1 MARYSMLL
9 VKMRKIHRHIV
20 RLMDGKQRHALSI
33 AVILALLLGI
43 YFLRSYFFV
52 IAIGVIVAYMFN
64 PIYQWLLRKTN
75 NRTGLCIAL
84 TFVLSVITIL
94 IPLSLVLIFTID
106 QAVQFANE
114 LTKSATQGTSF
125 GNFIDQA
132 LTAINNLIDKLP
144 GGSVD
149 NISTVQVTDWLQS
162 NASNIAKYVF
172 NFFAGLTGS
181 IVGFLAKLVI
191 YVYVFMSVL
200 RNQDKILYAIRRIN
214 PLGEKATNLYLK
226 RIGAMTTAM
235 VKGQFAIAVLQG
247 LVDAALLW
255 AVGLR
260 YFFLWFVLTTFLSII
275 PLGGGAAVLPIGVI
289 LLLTGH
295 IWQGIVLIA
304 GHILIVT
311 NIDNIVRPKFASKR
325 AYMDSALVILSVF
338 AGLSMFGFVGIV
350 LGPVLMILIVTTVQ
364 VYLAAV
370 DNEAEIAAANKTDSK
385 S

>member
-1 MARYSMLL
+1 MLYI
-9 VKMRKIHRHIV
+9 KMHKIHRHIV
-20 RLMDGKQRHALSI
+20 RLMDTKQRRALSVAI
-33 AVILALLLGI
+33 ILVLLLAV

-52 IAIGVIVAYMFN
+52 VAIGIIVAYMFN

-75 NRTGLCIAL
+75 NRSSLCIAL
-84 TFVLSVITIL
+84 TFIISVITIL
-94 IPLSLVLIFTID
+94 IPLCLILIFTID

-114 LTKSATQGTSF
+114 LTKSASAGTSF
-125 GNFIDQA
+125 GHFIDQA

-144 GGSVD
+144 GHSV
-149 NISTVQVTDWLQS
+149 NHISTAQVTDWLQS

-181 IVGFLAKLVI
+181 IVGLLAKIVI
-191 YVYVFMSVL
+191 YVYIFMSVL

-214 PLGEKATNLYLK
+214 PLGERATNLYLK

-247 LVDAALLW
+247 LVDASLLW
-255 AVGLR
+255 VAGLR

-275 PLGGGAAVLPIGVI
+275 PLGGGVAVIPIGI
-289 LLLTGH
+289 IMLITGH
-295 IWQGIVLIA
+295 IWEGLVLIV

-311 NIDNIVRPKFASKR
+311 NIDNVIRPRFASKR

-350 LGPVLMILIVTTVQ
+350 LGPVLMILIVTTIQ

-370 DNEAEIAAANKTDSK
+370 DNEAEIATAAQKEEQK

>member
-1 MARYSMLL
+1 MLL

-33 AVILALLLGI
+33 AVILALLLAI

-75 NRTGLCIAL
+75 NRVGLCITL
-84 TFVLSVITIL
+84 TFIISVITIL

-114 LTKSATQGTSF
+114 LTKSASQGTSF

-181 IVGFLAKLVI
+181 IIGFLAKMVI

-214 PLGEKATNLYLK
+214 PLGERATNLYLK

-235 VKGQFAIAVLQG
+235 VKGQFAIAILQG
-247 LVDAALLW
+247 LVDASLLW

-275 PLGGGAAVLPIGVI
+275 PLGGGVAVIPIGI
-289 LLLTGH
+289 IMLATGH

-311 NIDNIVRPKFASKR
+311 NIDNIVRPKFASKK

-338 AGLSMFGFVGIV
+338 AGLAMFGFVGIV
-350 LGPVLMILIVTTVQ
+350 LGPVLMILIVTTIQ

-370 DNEAEIAAANKTDSK
+370 DNEAEIAAAADSK
-385 S
+385 EQKSS

>member
-1 MARYSMLL
+1 
-9 VKMRKIHRHIV
+9 MRKIHRRIV

-33 AVILALLLGI
+33 AVILALLLAI

-84 TFVLSVITIL
+84 TFILSVITIL

-114 LTKSATQGTSF
+114 LTRSASQGTSF

-132 LTAINNLIDKLP
+132 LTAVNNLINKLP

-200 RNQDKILYAIRRIN
+200 RNQDKILHAIRRIN

-275 PLGGGAAVLPIGVI
+275 PLGGGAAVLPIGAI
-289 LLLTGH
+289 LILTGH

-350 LGPVLMILIVTTVQ
+350 LGPVLMILIVTTIQ

-370 DNEAEIAAANKTDSK
+370 DNEADIAAQTKDKA
-385 S
+385 

>member
-1 MARYSMLL
+1 MLL
-9 VKMRKIHRHIV
+9 IKMRKIHRHIV

-75 NRTGLCIAL
+75 NRSGLCIAL
-84 TFVLSVITIL
+84 TFIISIITIL
-94 IPLSLVLIFTID
+94 IPLCLVLVFTID

-114 LTKSATQGTSF
+114 LTKNASQGTSF

-144 GGSVD
+144 GHSV
-149 NISTVQVTDWLQS
+149 NHISTVQVTDWLQS

-181 IVGFLAKLVI
+181 IVSLLAKIVI
-191 YVYVFMSVL
+191 YVYIFMSVL

-214 PLGEKATNLYLK
+214 PLGERATNLYLK

-247 LVDAALLW
+247 LVDASLLW
-255 AVGLR
+255 VVGLR

-275 PLGGGAAVLPIGVI
+275 PLGGGVVVIPIGLI
-289 LLLTGH
+289 LFLTGH
-295 IWQGIVLIA
+295 VWQGIALIA

-338 AGLSMFGFVGIV
+338 AGLTMFGFVGIV

-370 DNEAEIAAANKTDSK
+370 DNETEIAAANQKESK
-385 S
+385 